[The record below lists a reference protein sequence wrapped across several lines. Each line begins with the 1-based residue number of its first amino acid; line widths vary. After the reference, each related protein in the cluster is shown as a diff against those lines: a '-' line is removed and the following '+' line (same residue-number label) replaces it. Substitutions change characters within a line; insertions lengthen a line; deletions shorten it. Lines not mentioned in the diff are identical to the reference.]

1 MFHLKTIGA
10 ATTIGLM
17 AACGGGGDS
26 PQTVFTYQDFNS
38 DVPGTSTVAAVGLS
52 QSDPSGLPDGTAVDI
67 GTLDREPRTLS
78 INGVIVDGVY
88 QQADG
93 SWTANGTT
101 VSPSTM
107 DIFSNTSTYDF
118 FVPVI
123 VTASGGFASN
133 YIVGV
138 VSRTEDFPT
147 TAGEVT
153 YNGVARVEGI
163 VGGDGSTAGTSFGSD
178 GTLVLTAD
186 FSNNLVDAVISGLS
200 GANVD
205 FDTVRINDLAISTGA
220 NATFA
225 STGASA
231 IVFEDGGD
239 TVTPLGADP
248 TQSASGAFF
257 GGNPSGPDGP
267 VEAGGVFV
275 VNGDNGNTIFGIFA
289 ADGRQ

>member
-1 MFHLKTIGA
+1 MFHLKKIGA
-10 ATTIGLM
+10 VTAIGLLM
-17 AACGGGGDS
+17 ACGGGGGG
-26 PQTVFTYQDFNS
+26 PQTVFTYQDIDS
-38 DVPGTSTVAAVGLS
+38 TVPGSSTMVAAGLTR
-52 QSDPSGLPDGTAVDI
+52 SDPSGLPDGTTVAT

-78 INGVIVDGVY
+78 INGVVVNGVY

-93 SWTANGTT
+93 SWTAGGTT
-101 VSPSTM
+101 VSPSTLG
-107 DIFSNTSTYDF
+107 IFANTSTYDF
-118 FVPVI
+118 FIPVI
-123 VTASGGFASN
+123 VDNGEFASN

-147 TAGEVT
+147 SGGAVNYT
-153 YNGVARVEGI
+153 GVARVEGI
-163 VGGDGSTAGTSFGSD
+163 LGGDGSTPGTGFGSD

-186 FSNNLVDAVISGLS
+186 FSNSLVDAVISGLS
-200 GANVD
+200 GANID

-231 IVFEDGGD
+231 IVFEDGGGV
-239 TVTPLGADP
+239 VTPLGADP
-248 TQSASGAFF
+248 TESASGAFF

-267 VEAGGVFV
+267 VEAGGVFA

-289 ADGRQ
+289 ADERQ